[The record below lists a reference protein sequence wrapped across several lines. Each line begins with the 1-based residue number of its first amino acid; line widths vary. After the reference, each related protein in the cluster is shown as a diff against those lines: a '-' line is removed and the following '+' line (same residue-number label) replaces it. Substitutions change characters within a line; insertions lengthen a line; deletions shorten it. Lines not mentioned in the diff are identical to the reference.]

1 MAEPVPLAPANAP
14 AANAAIAVASAV
26 PVATTVANAVASA
39 VPVPLN
45 VSVANAVS
53 VPVPLPLPA
62 APVKKTRVFKVA
74 VGPTE
79 TKEEPKEGVKVKA
92 ARKIKVV
99 SESRPE
105 AIKPEEEIGAFYK
118 KRGKAKTFKDYSYTP
133 EGNLIITDQE
143 PPKTIA
149 LRKFRPLTDEELQKI
164 NEERGQKIIG
174 AEEAFDK
181 ASDLLRKAYGRYKEG
196 GSVADVVRLNK
207 IVKAAEQQ
215 RNKAMYPE
223 RFITI
228 EPNPEVRS
236 IIFEQKY
243 EQRKMGHDVFLLKY
257 MPYSKKDLFGHYVGP
272 EETKMDGGSDNGGS
286 DNEHVITVMSTLI
299 ESPEDKDLG
308 YLHPCYMKDFSYG
321 GVTYAFPLQAFEVTR
336 LKGLKQDSLV
346 EEIMKTRSSRTVKN
360 IAARDSTVAQ
370 NAYELWSAI
379 LKAFYQQHQDLAK
392 KLEETGDNLFRLAE
406 NTSAT
411 SQYLKALF
419 SLRALIRESQP
430 TDIEVPV
437 STGGVITEEQQ
448 KRNKLAAIMRANK
461 N

>member
-1 MAEPVPLAPANAP
+1 LPTTALPATA
-14 AANAAIAVASAV
+14 
-26 PVATTVANAVASA
+26 
-39 VPVPLN
+39 
-45 VSVANAVS
+45 AVS
-53 VPVPLPLPA
+53 VPLPN
-62 APVKKTRVFKVA
+62 APIVKKTRVFKVA

-79 TKEEPKEGVKVKA
+79 SKEEPQQVKVKA

-105 AIKPEEEIGAFYK
+105 TIKPEEEIGAFYK
-118 KRGKAKTFKDYSYTP
+118 KRGKAKTFKHYSYTP

-143 PPKTIA
+143 PPKTIP
-149 LRKFRPLTDEELQKI
+149 LRKFRALTDEELQKI
-164 NEERGQKIIG
+164 NEERGQKIIS
-174 AEEAFDK
+174 AEEALDK
-181 ASDLLRKAYGRYKEG
+181 SSELLRKAYGRYKEG
-196 GSVADVVRLNK
+196 GSAADVVRVNK

-257 MPYSKKDLFGHYVGP
+257 MPYSKKDLFGHYAAP
-272 EETKMDGGSDNGGS
+272 EETKMEGGSD
-286 DNEHVITVMSTLI
+286 DEHVITVMSTLI

-308 YLHPCYMKDFSYG
+308 YLHPCFMKDFTYG
-321 GVTYAFPLQAFEVTR
+321 GITYAFPLQAFEVTR

-346 EEIMKTRSSRTVKN
+346 EEIMKTRSPRTVKN
-360 IAARDSTVAQ
+360 IAARDSTLAQ

-392 KLEETGDNLFRLAE
+392 KLEESGDNLFRLAE
-406 NTSAT
+406 NAPAT

-430 TDIEVPV
+430 TDVEVPV

-448 KRNKLAAIMRANK
+448 KRNKLADIMRANK

>member
-1 MAEPVPLAPANAP
+1 MAEPVPLAPAALPTNAP
-14 AANAAIAVASAV
+14 TVAA
-26 PVATTVANAVASA
+26 PVVANA
-39 VPVPLN
+39 VPLN
-45 VSVANAVS
+45 VSTAVS
-53 VPVPLPLPA
+53 VPLPV

-79 TKEEPKEGVKVKA
+79 SKEETKEEPKLVKVKA
-92 ARKIKVV
+92 ARKMKVV

-164 NEERGQKIIG
+164 NEERGQKIIS

-181 ASDLLRKAYGRYKEG
+181 TSDLLRKAYVRYKEG
-196 GSVADVVRLNK
+196 GSAADVVRINK
-207 IVKAAEQQ
+207 LVKAAEQQ

-272 EETKMDGGSDNGGS
+272 EETKMEGGSD
-286 DNEHVITVMSTLI
+286 DEHVITVMSTLI

-346 EEIMKTRSSRTVKN
+346 EEIMKTRSPRTVKN
-360 IAARDSTVAQ
+360 IAARDSTLAQ

-406 NTSAT
+406 NASAT

-430 TDIEVPV
+430 TDVEVPV
-437 STGGVITEEQQ
+437 ATSSVITEEQQ

>member
-1 MAEPVPLAPANAP
+1 MAEPVPLAPAALPTNAP
-14 AANAAIAVASAV
+14 TVSA
-26 PVATTVANAVASA
+26 PVVANA
-39 VPVPLN
+39 VPLN
-45 VSVANAVS
+45 VSTAVS
-53 VPVPLPLPA
+53 VPLPV

-79 TKEEPKEGVKVKA
+79 SKEETKEEPKEEPKPVKVKA
-92 ARKIKVV
+92 ARKMKVV

-143 PPKTIA
+143 PPKTIP
-149 LRKFRPLTDEELQKI
+149 LRKFRALTDEELQKI
-164 NEERGQKIIG
+164 NEERGQKIIS

-181 ASDLLRKAYGRYKEG
+181 TSDLLRKAYVRYKEG
-196 GSVADVVRLNK
+196 GSAADVVRINK
-207 IVKAAEQQ
+207 LVKAAEQQ

-272 EETKMDGGSDNGGS
+272 EETKMEGGSD
-286 DNEHVITVMSTLI
+286 DEHVITVMSTLI

-346 EEIMKTRSSRTVKN
+346 EEIMKTRSPRTVKN
-360 IAARDSTVAQ
+360 IAARDSTLAQ

-406 NTSAT
+406 NASAT

-430 TDIEVPV
+430 TDVEIPV
-437 STGGVITEEQQ
+437 ATSSVITEEQQ

>member
-1 MAEPVPLAPANAP
+1 MAEPVPLAPAALPTNAP
-14 AANAAIAVASAV
+14 TVAAPV
-26 PVATTVANAVASA
+26 VATA
-39 VPVPLN
+39 VPLN
-45 VSVANAVS
+45 VSTAVS
-53 VPVPLPLPA
+53 VPLPVT
-62 APVKKTRVFKVA
+62 PVKKTRVFKVA

-79 TKEEPKEGVKVKA
+79 SKEETKEEPKEEPKPVKVKA
-92 ARKIKVV
+92 ARKMKVV

-164 NEERGQKIIG
+164 NEERGQKIIS

-181 ASDLLRKAYGRYKEG
+181 TSDLLRKAYVRYKEG
-196 GSVADVVRLNK
+196 GSAADVVRINK
-207 IVKAAEQQ
+207 LVKAAEQQ

-272 EETKMDGGSDNGGS
+272 EETKMEGGSD
-286 DNEHVITVMSTLI
+286 DEHVITVMSTLI

-346 EEIMKTRSSRTVKN
+346 EEIMKTRSPRTVKN
-360 IAARDSTVAQ
+360 IAARDSTLAQ

-406 NTSAT
+406 NASAT

-430 TDIEVPV
+430 TDVEVPV
-437 STGGVITEEQQ
+437 ATSSVITEEQQ

>member
-1 MAEPVPLAPANAP
+1 MAEPVPLAPAALPTNAP
-14 AANAAIAVASAV
+14 TVSA
-26 PVATTVANAVASA
+26 PVVANA
-39 VPVPLN
+39 VPLN
-45 VSVANAVS
+45 VSTAVS
-53 VPVPLPLPA
+53 VPLPV

-74 VGPTE
+74 VGQTESKEE
-79 TKEEPKEGVKVKA
+79 TKEEPKEEPKPVKVKA
-92 ARKIKVV
+92 ARKMKVV

-143 PPKTIA
+143 PPKTIP
-149 LRKFRPLTDEELQKI
+149 LRKFRALTDEELQKI
-164 NEERGQKIIG
+164 NEERGQKIIS

-181 ASDLLRKAYGRYKEG
+181 TSDLLRKAYVRYKEG
-196 GSVADVVRLNK
+196 GSAADVVRINK
-207 IVKAAEQQ
+207 LVKAAEQQ

-272 EETKMDGGSDNGGS
+272 EETKMEGGSD
-286 DNEHVITVMSTLI
+286 DEHVITVMSTLI

-346 EEIMKTRSSRTVKN
+346 EEIMKTRSPRTVKN
-360 IAARDSTVAQ
+360 IAARDSTLAQ

-406 NTSAT
+406 NASAT

-430 TDIEVPV
+430 TDVEIPV
-437 STGGVITEEQQ
+437 ATSSVITEEQQ

>member
-1 MAEPVPLAPANAP
+1 MAEPVPLAPANAIAAP
-14 AANAAIAVASAV
+14 AANAAIATTVAV
-26 PVATTVANAVASA
+26 PVATTVATTVATA
-39 VPVPLN
+39 APVPLN
-45 VSVANAVS
+45 VSVANAPAVS
-53 VPVPLPLPA
+53 LPLPA

-92 ARKIKVV
+92 ARKMKVV

-105 AIKPEEEIGAFYK
+105 VIKPEEEIGAFYK

-174 AEEAFDK
+174 AEQAFDK

-196 GSVADVVRLNK
+196 GSAADVVRLNK

-272 EETKMDGGSDNGGS
+272 EETKMDGGSD
-286 DNEHVITVMSTLI
+286 DEHVITVMSTLI

-308 YLHPCYMKDFSYG
+308 YLHPCYMKDFTYG
-321 GVTYAFPLQAFEVTR
+321 GITYAFPLQAFEVTR

-346 EEIMKTRSSRTVKN
+346 EEIMKTRSPRTVKN
-360 IAARDSTVAQ
+360 IAARDSTLAQ

-406 NTSAT
+406 NAPAT

-430 TDIEVPV
+430 TDVEVPV
-437 STGGVITEEQQ
+437 STGTVITEEQQ
-448 KRNKLAAIMRANK
+448 KRNKLAAIIRANK

>member
-1 MAEPVPLAPANAP
+1 MAEPVPLAPAALPTNAP
-14 AANAAIAVASAV
+14 TVAA
-26 PVATTVANAVASA
+26 PVVANA
-39 VPVPLN
+39 VPLN
-45 VSVANAVS
+45 VSTAVS
-53 VPVPLPLPA
+53 VPLPVA
-62 APVKKTRVFKVA
+62 AVKKTRVFKVA

-79 TKEEPKEGVKVKA
+79 SKEETKEEPKPVKVKA
-92 ARKIKVV
+92 ARKMKVV

-164 NEERGQKIIG
+164 NEERGQKIIS

-181 ASDLLRKAYGRYKEG
+181 TSDLLRKAYVRYKEG
-196 GSVADVVRLNK
+196 GSAADVVRINK
-207 IVKAAEQQ
+207 LVKAAEQQ

-272 EETKMDGGSDNGGS
+272 EETKMEGGSD
-286 DNEHVITVMSTLI
+286 DEHVITVMSTLI

-346 EEIMKTRSSRTVKN
+346 EEIMKTRSPRTVKN
-360 IAARDSTVAQ
+360 IAARDSTLAQ

-406 NTSAT
+406 NASAT

-430 TDIEVPV
+430 TDVEVPV
-437 STGGVITEEQQ
+437 ATSSVITEEQQ

>member
-1 MAEPVPLAPANAP
+1 MAEPVPLAPAALPTNAP
-14 AANAAIAVASAV
+14 AVSAPV
-26 PVATTVANAVASA
+26 VATA
-39 VPVPLN
+39 VPLN
-45 VSVANAVS
+45 VSTAVS
-53 VPVPLPLPA
+53 VPLPV

-79 TKEEPKEGVKVKA
+79 LKEEPKEEPKPVKVKA
-92 ARKIKVV
+92 ARKMKVV

-143 PPKTIA
+143 PPKTIP

-164 NEERGQKIIG
+164 NEERGQKIIS

-181 ASDLLRKAYGRYKEG
+181 TSDLLRKAYVRYKEG
-196 GSVADVVRLNK
+196 GSAADVVRINK
-207 IVKAAEQQ
+207 LVKAAEQQ

-272 EETKMDGGSDNGGS
+272 EETKMEGGSD
-286 DNEHVITVMSTLI
+286 DEHVITVMSTLI

-346 EEIMKTRSSRTVKN
+346 EEIMKTRSPRTVKN
-360 IAARDSTVAQ
+360 IAARDSTLAQ

-406 NTSAT
+406 NASAT

-419 SLRALIRESQP
+419 SLRASLRESQP
-430 TDIEVPV
+430 TDVEVPV
-437 STGGVITEEQQ
+437 ATSSVITEEQQ

>member
-1 MAEPVPLAPANAP
+1 MAEPVPLAPAALPTNAP
-14 AANAAIAVASAV
+14 AVAA
-26 PVATTVANAVASA
+26 PVVANA
-39 VPVPLN
+39 VPLN
-45 VSVANAVS
+45 VSTAVS
-53 VPVPLPLPA
+53 VPLPV

-79 TKEEPKEGVKVKA
+79 SKEETKEEPKEEPKPVKVKA
-92 ARKIKVV
+92 ARKMKVV

-143 PPKTIA
+143 PPKTIP

-164 NEERGQKIIG
+164 NEERGQKIIS

-181 ASDLLRKAYGRYKEG
+181 TSDLLRKAYVRYKEG
-196 GSVADVVRLNK
+196 GSAADVVRINK
-207 IVKAAEQQ
+207 LVKAAEQQ

-272 EETKMDGGSDNGGS
+272 EETKMEGGSD
-286 DNEHVITVMSTLI
+286 DEHVITVMSTLI

-346 EEIMKTRSSRTVKN
+346 EEIMKTRSPRTVKN
-360 IAARDSTVAQ
+360 IAARDSTLAQ

-406 NTSAT
+406 NASAT

-430 TDIEVPV
+430 TDVEVPV
-437 STGGVITEEQQ
+437 ATSSVITEEQQ

>member
-1 MAEPVPLAPANAP
+1 MAEPVPLAPANAI
-14 AANAAIAVASAV
+14 AANAANAAASAAIAAIAA
-26 PVATTVANAVASA
+26 PVATTVATAA
-39 VPVPLN
+39 PVPLN
-45 VSVANAVS
+45 VSVANAPAVS
-53 VPVPLPLPA
+53 VPLPA

-92 ARKIKVV
+92 ARKMKVV

-105 AIKPEEEIGAFYK
+105 VIKPEEEIGAFYK

-174 AEEAFDK
+174 AEQAFDK

-196 GSVADVVRLNK
+196 GSAADVVRVNK

-272 EETKMDGGSDNGGS
+272 EETKMDGGSD
-286 DNEHVITVMSTLI
+286 DEHVITVMSTLI

-308 YLHPCYMKDFSYG
+308 YLHPCYMKDFTYG
-321 GVTYAFPLQAFEVTR
+321 GITYVFPLQAFEVTR

-346 EEIMKTRSSRTVKN
+346 EEIMKTRSPRTVKN
-360 IAARDSTVAQ
+360 IAARDSTLAQ

-406 NTSAT
+406 NAPAT

-419 SLRALIRESQP
+419 SVRALIRESQP
-430 TDIEVPV
+430 TDVEVPV
-437 STGGVITEEQQ
+437 STGTVITEEQQ

>member
-1 MAEPVPLAPANAP
+1 MAEPVPLAPAALPTNAP
-14 AANAAIAVASAV
+14 TVSA
-26 PVATTVANAVASA
+26 PVVANA
-39 VPVPLN
+39 VPLN
-45 VSVANAVS
+45 VSTAVS
-53 VPVPLPLPA
+53 VPLPV
-62 APVKKTRVFKVA
+62 APIVKKTRVFKVA

-79 TKEEPKEGVKVKA
+79 SKEETKEEPKEEPKPVKVKA
-92 ARKIKVV
+92 ARKMKVV

-143 PPKTIA
+143 PPKTIP
-149 LRKFRPLTDEELQKI
+149 LRKFRPLTGEELQKI
-164 NEERGQKIIG
+164 NEERGQKIIS

-181 ASDLLRKAYGRYKEG
+181 TSDLLRKAYVRYKEG
-196 GSVADVVRLNK
+196 GSAADVVRINK
-207 IVKAAEQQ
+207 LVKAAEQQ

-272 EETKMDGGSDNGGS
+272 EETKMDGGSD
-286 DNEHVITVMSTLI
+286 DEHVITVMSTLI

-346 EEIMKTRSSRTVKN
+346 EEIMKTRSPRTVKN
-360 IAARDSTVAQ
+360 IAARDSTLAQ

-406 NTSAT
+406 NASAT

-430 TDIEVPV
+430 TDVEIPV
-437 STGGVITEEQQ
+437 ATSSVITEEQQ

>member
-1 MAEPVPLAPANAP
+1 MAEPVPLAPANAIAAP
-14 AANAAIAVASAV
+14 AANAAIATTVAV
-26 PVATTVANAVASA
+26 PVATTVATTVATA
-39 VPVPLN
+39 APVPLN
-45 VSVANAVS
+45 VSVANAPAVS
-53 VPVPLPLPA
+53 VPLPA

-92 ARKIKVV
+92 ARKMKVV

-105 AIKPEEEIGAFYK
+105 VIKPEEEIGAFYK

-174 AEEAFDK
+174 AEQAFDK

-196 GSVADVVRLNK
+196 GSAADVVRLNK

-272 EETKMDGGSDNGGS
+272 EETKMDGGSD
-286 DNEHVITVMSTLI
+286 DEHVITVMSTLI

-308 YLHPCYMKDFSYG
+308 YLHPCYMKDFTYG
-321 GVTYAFPLQAFEVTR
+321 GITYAFPLQAFEVTR

-346 EEIMKTRSSRTVKN
+346 EEIMKTRSPRTVKN
-360 IAARDSTVAQ
+360 IAARDSTLAQ

-406 NTSAT
+406 NAPAT

-430 TDIEVPV
+430 TDVEVPV
-437 STGGVITEEQQ
+437 STGTVITEEQQ

>member
-1 MAEPVPLAPANAP
+1 MAEPVPLAPAALPTNAP
-14 AANAAIAVASAV
+14 AVAAPA
-26 PVATTVANAVASA
+26 VANA
-39 VPVPLN
+39 VPLN
-45 VSVANAVS
+45 VSTAVS
-53 VPVPLPLPA
+53 VPLPV

-79 TKEEPKEGVKVKA
+79 SKEETKEEPKPVKVKA
-92 ARKIKVV
+92 ARKMKVV

-164 NEERGQKIIG
+164 NEERGQKIIS

-181 ASDLLRKAYGRYKEG
+181 TSDLLRKAYVRYKEG
-196 GSVADVVRLNK
+196 GSAADVVRINK
-207 IVKAAEQQ
+207 LVKAAEQQ

-272 EETKMDGGSDNGGS
+272 EETKMEGGSD
-286 DNEHVITVMSTLI
+286 DEHVITVMSTLI

-346 EEIMKTRSSRTVKN
+346 EEIMKTRSPRTVKN
-360 IAARDSTVAQ
+360 IAARDSTLAQ

-406 NTSAT
+406 NASAT

-430 TDIEVPV
+430 TDVEVPV
-437 STGGVITEEQQ
+437 ATSSVITEEQQ

>member
-1 MAEPVPLAPANAP
+1 MAEPVPLAPAALPTNAP
-14 AANAAIAVASAV
+14 TVAAPVVAA
-26 PVATTVANAVASA
+26 PVVANA
-39 VPVPLN
+39 VPLN
-45 VSVANAVS
+45 VSTAVS
-53 VPVPLPLPA
+53 VPLPV
-62 APVKKTRVFKVA
+62 APIVKKTRVFKVA

-79 TKEEPKEGVKVKA
+79 SKEEPKEEPKPVKVKA
-92 ARKIKVV
+92 ARKMKVV

-143 PPKTIA
+143 PPKTIP

-164 NEERGQKIIG
+164 NEERGQKIIS

-181 ASDLLRKAYGRYKEG
+181 TSDLLRKAYVRYKEG
-196 GSVADVVRLNK
+196 GSAADVVRINK
-207 IVKAAEQQ
+207 LVKAAEQQ

-272 EETKMDGGSDNGGS
+272 EETKMEGGSD
-286 DNEHVITVMSTLI
+286 DEHVITVMSTLI

-346 EEIMKTRSSRTVKN
+346 EEIMKTRSPRTVKN
-360 IAARDSTVAQ
+360 IAARDSTLAQ

-406 NTSAT
+406 NASAT

-419 SLRALIRESQP
+419 SLRASLRESQP
-430 TDIEVPV
+430 TDVEVPV
-437 STGGVITEEQQ
+437 ATSSVITEEQQ

>member
-1 MAEPVPLAPANAP
+1 MAEPVPLAPAALPTNAP
-14 AANAAIAVASAV
+14 TVAA
-26 PVATTVANAVASA
+26 PVVANA
-39 VPVPLN
+39 VPLN
-45 VSVANAVS
+45 VSTAVS
-53 VPVPLPLPA
+53 VPLPV

-74 VGPTE
+74 VGQTESKEE
-79 TKEEPKEGVKVKA
+79 TKEEPKPVKVKA
-92 ARKIKVV
+92 ARKMKVV

-143 PPKTIA
+143 PPKTIP
-149 LRKFRPLTDEELQKI
+149 LRKFRALTDEELQKI
-164 NEERGQKIIG
+164 NEERGQKIIS

-181 ASDLLRKAYGRYKEG
+181 TSDLLRKAYVRYKEG
-196 GSVADVVRLNK
+196 GSAADVVRINK
-207 IVKAAEQQ
+207 LVKAAEQQ

-272 EETKMDGGSDNGGS
+272 EETKMEGGSD
-286 DNEHVITVMSTLI
+286 DEHVITVMSTLI

-346 EEIMKTRSSRTVKN
+346 EEIMKTRSPRTVKN
-360 IAARDSTVAQ
+360 IAARDSTLAQ

-406 NTSAT
+406 NASAT

-430 TDIEVPV
+430 TDVEVPV
-437 STGGVITEEQQ
+437 ATSSVITEEQQ

>member
-1 MAEPVPLAPANAP
+1 MAEPVPLAPAALPTNAP
-14 AANAAIAVASAV
+14 TVAA
-26 PVATTVANAVASA
+26 PVVANA
-39 VPVPLN
+39 VPLN
-45 VSVANAVS
+45 VSTAVS
-53 VPVPLPLPA
+53 VPLPVA
-62 APVKKTRVFKVA
+62 AVKKTRVFKVA

-79 TKEEPKEGVKVKA
+79 SKEETKEEPKPVKVKA
-92 ARKIKVV
+92 ARKMKVV

-143 PPKTIA
+143 PPKTIP
-149 LRKFRPLTDEELQKI
+149 LRKFRPLTGEELQKI
-164 NEERGQKIIG
+164 NEERGQKIIS

-181 ASDLLRKAYGRYKEG
+181 TSDLLRKAYVRYKEG
-196 GSVADVVRLNK
+196 GSAADVVRINK
-207 IVKAAEQQ
+207 LVKAAEQQ

-272 EETKMDGGSDNGGS
+272 EETKMEGGSD
-286 DNEHVITVMSTLI
+286 DEHVITVMSTLI

-346 EEIMKTRSSRTVKN
+346 EEIMKTRSPRTVKN
-360 IAARDSTVAQ
+360 IAARDSTLAQ

-406 NTSAT
+406 NASAT

-430 TDIEVPV
+430 TDVEVPV
-437 STGGVITEEQQ
+437 ATSSVITEEQQ

>member
-1 MAEPVPLAPANAP
+1 MAEPVPLAPAALPTNAP
-14 AANAAIAVASAV
+14 TVAA
-26 PVATTVANAVASA
+26 PVVANA
-39 VPVPLN
+39 VPLN
-45 VSVANAVS
+45 VSTAVS
-53 VPVPLPLPA
+53 VPLPV

-74 VGPTE
+74 VGQTESKEE
-79 TKEEPKEGVKVKA
+79 TKEEPKPVKVKA
-92 ARKIKVV
+92 ARKMKVV

-143 PPKTIA
+143 PPKTIP
-149 LRKFRPLTDEELQKI
+149 LRKFRPLTGEELQKI
-164 NEERGQKIIG
+164 NEERGQKIIS

-181 ASDLLRKAYGRYKEG
+181 TSDLLRKAYVRYKEG
-196 GSVADVVRLNK
+196 GSAADVVRINK
-207 IVKAAEQQ
+207 LVKAAEQQ

-272 EETKMDGGSDNGGS
+272 EETKMEGGSD
-286 DNEHVITVMSTLI
+286 DEHVITVMSTLI

-346 EEIMKTRSSRTVKN
+346 EEIMKTRSPRTVKN
-360 IAARDSTVAQ
+360 IAARDSTLAQ

-406 NTSAT
+406 NASAT

-430 TDIEVPV
+430 TDVEVPV
-437 STGGVITEEQQ
+437 ATSSVITEEQQ

>member
-1 MAEPVPLAPANAP
+1 MAEPVPLAPAALPTNAP
-14 AANAAIAVASAV
+14 TVSAPV
-26 PVATTVANAVASA
+26 VATA
-39 VPVPLN
+39 VPLN
-45 VSVANAVS
+45 VSTAVS
-53 VPVPLPLPA
+53 VPLPV

-79 TKEEPKEGVKVKA
+79 SKEETKEEPKEEPKPVKVKA
-92 ARKIKVV
+92 ARKMKVV

-118 KRGKAKTFKDYSYTP
+118 KRGKAKTFKQYSYTP

-164 NEERGQKIIG
+164 NEERGQKIIS

-181 ASDLLRKAYGRYKEG
+181 TSDLLRKAYVRYKEG
-196 GSVADVVRLNK
+196 GSAADVVRINK
-207 IVKAAEQQ
+207 LVKAAEQQ

-272 EETKMDGGSDNGGS
+272 EETKMEGGSD
-286 DNEHVITVMSTLI
+286 DEHVITVMSTLI

-346 EEIMKTRSSRTVKN
+346 EEIMKTRSPRTVKN
-360 IAARDSTVAQ
+360 IAARDSTLAQ

-406 NTSAT
+406 NASAT

-430 TDIEVPV
+430 TDVEVPV
-437 STGGVITEEQQ
+437 ATSSVITEEQQ

>member
-1 MAEPVPLAPANAP
+1 MAEPVPLAPAALPTNAP
-14 AANAAIAVASAV
+14 VVAA
-26 PVATTVANAVASA
+26 PVVANA
-39 VPVPLN
+39 VPLN
-45 VSVANAVS
+45 VSTAVS
-53 VPVPLPLPA
+53 VPLPV

-79 TKEEPKEGVKVKA
+79 SKEETKEEPKEEPKPVKVKA
-92 ARKIKVV
+92 ARKMKVV

-133 EGNLIITDQE
+133 EGNLFITDQE
-143 PPKTIA
+143 PPKTIP

-164 NEERGQKIIG
+164 NEERGQKIIS

-181 ASDLLRKAYGRYKEG
+181 TSDLLRKAYVRYKEG
-196 GSVADVVRLNK
+196 GSAADVVRINK
-207 IVKAAEQQ
+207 LVKAAEQQ

-272 EETKMDGGSDNGGS
+272 EETKMDGGSD
-286 DNEHVITVMSTLI
+286 DEHVITVMSTLI

-346 EEIMKTRSSRTVKN
+346 EEIMKTRSPRTVKN
-360 IAARDSTVAQ
+360 IAARDSTLAQ

-406 NTSAT
+406 NASAT

-430 TDIEVPV
+430 TDVEVPV
-437 STGGVITEEQQ
+437 ATSSVITEEQQ

>member
-1 MAEPVPLAPANAP
+1 MAEPVPLAPAALPTNAP
-14 AANAAIAVASAV
+14 TVAA
-26 PVATTVANAVASA
+26 PVVANA
-39 VPVPLN
+39 VPLN
-45 VSVANAVS
+45 VSTAVS
-53 VPVPLPLPA
+53 VPLPV

-79 TKEEPKEGVKVKA
+79 SKEETKEEPKPVKVKA
-92 ARKIKVV
+92 ARKMKVV

-164 NEERGQKIIG
+164 NEERGQKIIS

-181 ASDLLRKAYGRYKEG
+181 TSDLLRKAYVRYKEG
-196 GSVADVVRLNK
+196 GSAADVVRINK
-207 IVKAAEQQ
+207 LVKAAEQQ

-272 EETKMDGGSDNGGS
+272 EETKMEGGSD
-286 DNEHVITVMSTLI
+286 DEHVITVMSTLI

-346 EEIMKTRSSRTVKN
+346 EEIMKTRSPRTVKN
-360 IAARDSTVAQ
+360 IAARDSTLAQ

-406 NTSAT
+406 NASAT

-430 TDIEVPV
+430 TDVEVPV
-437 STGGVITEEQQ
+437 ATSSVITEEQQ

>member
-1 MAEPVPLAPANAP
+1 MAEPVPLAPAALPTNAP
-14 AANAAIAVASAV
+14 VVAA
-26 PVATTVANAVASA
+26 PVVANA
-39 VPVPLN
+39 VPLN
-45 VSVANAVS
+45 VSTAVS
-53 VPVPLPLPA
+53 VPLPV

-74 VGPTE
+74 VGQTESKEE
-79 TKEEPKEGVKVKA
+79 TKEEPKPVKVKA
-92 ARKIKVV
+92 ARKMKVV

-143 PPKTIA
+143 PPKTIP

-164 NEERGQKIIG
+164 NEERGQKIIS

-181 ASDLLRKAYGRYKEG
+181 TSDLLRKAYVRYKEG
-196 GSVADVVRLNK
+196 GSAADVVRINK
-207 IVKAAEQQ
+207 LVKAAEQQ

-272 EETKMDGGSDNGGS
+272 EETKMEGGSD
-286 DNEHVITVMSTLI
+286 DEHVITVMSTLI

-321 GVTYAFPLQAFEVTR
+321 GVIYAFPLQAFEVTR

-346 EEIMKTRSSRTVKN
+346 EEIMKTRSPRTVKN
-360 IAARDSTVAQ
+360 IAARDSTLAQ

-406 NTSAT
+406 NASAT

-430 TDIEVPV
+430 TDVEVPV
-437 STGGVITEEQQ
+437 ATSSVITEEQQ

>member
-1 MAEPVPLAPANAP
+1 MAEPVPLAPAALPTNAP
-14 AANAAIAVASAV
+14 AVAA
-26 PVATTVANAVASA
+26 PVVANA
-39 VPVPLN
+39 VPLN
-45 VSVANAVS
+45 VSTAVS
-53 VPVPLPLPA
+53 VPLPV

-79 TKEEPKEGVKVKA
+79 SKEETKEETKPVKVKA
-92 ARKIKVV
+92 ARKMKVV

-149 LRKFRPLTDEELQKI
+149 LRKFRPLTGEELQKI
-164 NEERGQKIIG
+164 NEERGQKIIS

-181 ASDLLRKAYGRYKEG
+181 TSDLLRKAYVRYKEG
-196 GSVADVVRLNK
+196 GSAADVVRINK
-207 IVKAAEQQ
+207 LVKAAEQQ

-272 EETKMDGGSDNGGS
+272 EETKMEGGSD
-286 DNEHVITVMSTLI
+286 DEHVITVMSTLI

-346 EEIMKTRSSRTVKN
+346 EEIMKTRSPRTVKN
-360 IAARDSTVAQ
+360 IAARDSTLAQ

-406 NTSAT
+406 NASAT

-430 TDIEVPV
+430 TDVEVPV
-437 STGGVITEEQQ
+437 ATSSVITEEQQ

>member
-1 MAEPVPLAPANAP
+1 MAEPVPLAPANAIAATAVP
-14 AANAAIAVASAV
+14 AAATTAATTVAV
-26 PVATTVANAVASA
+26 PVATT

-45 VSVANAVS
+45 VSVAPAVS
-53 VPVPLPLPA
+53 VPLPLPLPSEA
-62 APVKKTRVFKVA
+62 APVVKKTRVFKVA

-105 AIKPEEEIGAFYK
+105 VIKPEEEIGAFYK

-174 AEEAFDK
+174 AEQAFDK

-196 GSVADVVRLNK
+196 GSAADVVRLNK

-257 MPYSKKDLFGHYVGP
+257 MPYSKKDLFGHYAGP
-272 EETKMDGGSDNGGS
+272 EETKMDGGSD
-286 DNEHVITVMSTLI
+286 DEHVITVMSTLI

-321 GVTYAFPLQAFEVTR
+321 GITYAFPLQAFEVTR

-346 EEIMKTRSSRTVKN
+346 EEIMKTRSPRTVKN
-360 IAARDSTVAQ
+360 IAARDSTLAQ

-392 KLEETGDNLFRLAE
+392 KLEETGDNLFRLSE
-406 NTSAT
+406 NAPAT

-419 SLRALIRESQP
+419 SVRALIRESQP
-430 TDIEVPV
+430 TDVEVPV
-437 STGGVITEEQQ
+437 STGTVITEEQQ

>member
-1 MAEPVPLAPANAP
+1 MAEPVPLAPAALPTNAP
-14 AANAAIAVASAV
+14 AVSAPV
-26 PVATTVANAVASA
+26 VATA
-39 VPVPLN
+39 VPLN
-45 VSVANAVS
+45 VSTAVS
-53 VPVPLPLPA
+53 VPLPV

-79 TKEEPKEGVKVKA
+79 SKEETKEEPKEEPKPVKVKA
-92 ARKIKVV
+92 ARKMKVV

-143 PPKTIA
+143 PPKTIP

-164 NEERGQKIIG
+164 NEERGQKIIS

-181 ASDLLRKAYGRYKEG
+181 TSDLLRKAYVRYKEG
-196 GSVADVVRLNK
+196 GSAADVVRINK
-207 IVKAAEQQ
+207 LVKAAEQQ

-272 EETKMDGGSDNGGS
+272 EETKMEGGSD
-286 DNEHVITVMSTLI
+286 DEHVITVMSTLI

-346 EEIMKTRSSRTVKN
+346 EEIMKTRSPRTVKN
-360 IAARDSTVAQ
+360 IAARDSTLAQ

-406 NTSAT
+406 NASAT

-419 SLRALIRESQP
+419 SLRASLRESQP
-430 TDIEVPV
+430 TDVEVPV
-437 STGGVITEEQQ
+437 ATSSVITEEQQ

>member
-1 MAEPVPLAPANAP
+1 MAEPVPLAPAALPTNAP
-14 AANAAIAVASAV
+14 AVAAPA
-26 PVATTVANAVASA
+26 VANA
-39 VPVPLN
+39 VPLN
-45 VSVANAVS
+45 VSTAVS
-53 VPVPLPLPA
+53 VPLPV

-79 TKEEPKEGVKVKA
+79 SKEETKEEPKPVKVKA
-92 ARKIKVV
+92 ARKMKVV

-143 PPKTIA
+143 PPKTIP

-164 NEERGQKIIG
+164 NEERGQKIIS

-181 ASDLLRKAYGRYKEG
+181 TSDLLRKAYVRYKEG
-196 GSVADVVRLNK
+196 GSAADVVRINK
-207 IVKAAEQQ
+207 LVKAAEQQ

-272 EETKMDGGSDNGGS
+272 EETKMEGGSD
-286 DNEHVITVMSTLI
+286 DEHVITVMSTLI
-299 ESPEDKDLG
+299 ESPEDNDLG

-346 EEIMKTRSSRTVKN
+346 EEIMKTRSPRTVKN
-360 IAARDSTVAQ
+360 IAARDSTLAQ

-406 NTSAT
+406 NASAT

-430 TDIEVPV
+430 TDVEVPV
-437 STGGVITEEQQ
+437 ATSSVITEEQQ

>member
-1 MAEPVPLAPANAP
+1 MAEPVPLAPAALPTNAP
-14 AANAAIAVASAV
+14 AVAA
-26 PVATTVANAVASA
+26 PVVANA
-39 VPVPLN
+39 VPLN
-45 VSVANAVS
+45 VSTAVS
-53 VPVPLPLPA
+53 VPLPV

-79 TKEEPKEGVKVKA
+79 SKEETKEEPKPVKVKA
-92 ARKIKVV
+92 ARKMKVV

-143 PPKTIA
+143 PPKTIP

-164 NEERGQKIIG
+164 NEERGQKIIS

-181 ASDLLRKAYGRYKEG
+181 TSDLLRKAYVRYKEG
-196 GSVADVVRLNK
+196 GSAADVVRINK
-207 IVKAAEQQ
+207 LVKAAEQQ

-272 EETKMDGGSDNGGS
+272 EETKMEGGSD
-286 DNEHVITVMSTLI
+286 DEHVITVMSTLI

-346 EEIMKTRSSRTVKN
+346 EEIMKTRSPRTVKN
-360 IAARDSTVAQ
+360 IAARDSTLAQ

-406 NTSAT
+406 NASAT

-430 TDIEVPV
+430 TDVEVPV
-437 STGGVITEEQQ
+437 ATSSVITEEQQ

>member
-1 MAEPVPLAPANAP
+1 MAESVPLAPANAP
-14 AANAAIAVASAV
+14 AANATAAA
-26 PVATTVANAVASA
+26 
-39 VPVPLN
+39 VPLN
-45 VSVANAVS
+45 VTAVS
-53 VPVPLPLPA
+53 VPLPSEA
-62 APVKKTRVFKVA
+62 APVVKKTRVFKVA
-74 VGPTE
+74 IGPTE
-79 TKEEPKEGVKVKA
+79 SKEESKEEPQPVKVKA

-149 LRKFRPLTDEELQKI
+149 LRKFRALTDEELQKI
-164 NEERGQKIIG
+164 NEERGQKIIS

-181 ASDLLRKAYGRYKEG
+181 TSDLLRKAYVRYKEG
-196 GSVADVVRLNK
+196 GSAADVVRINK
-207 IVKAAEQQ
+207 LVKAAEQQ

-272 EETKMDGGSDNGGS
+272 EETKMDGGSD
-286 DNEHVITVMSTLI
+286 DEHVITVMSTLI

-346 EEIMKTRSSRTVKN
+346 EEIMKTRSPRTVKN
-360 IAARDSTVAQ
+360 IAARDSTQTQ

-406 NTSAT
+406 NAAAT

-419 SLRALIRESQP
+419 SLRASLRESQP
-430 TDIEVPV
+430 TDVEVPV
-437 STGGVITEEQQ
+437 ATSSVITEEQQ

>member
-1 MAEPVPLAPANAP
+1 MAEPVPLAPANTPAP
-14 AANAAIAVASAV
+14 AVA
-26 PVATTVANAVASA
+26 
-39 VPVPLN
+39 VPLN
-45 VSVANAVS
+45 VNAVS
-53 VPVPLPLPA
+53 VPLPIEA
-62 APVKKTRVFKVA
+62 APVVKKTRVFKVA
-74 VGPTE
+74 MAPTE
-79 TKEEPKEGVKVKA
+79 TKEEPKEEPKEGVKVKV
-92 ARKIKVV
+92 ARKMKVV

-118 KRGKAKTFKDYSYTP
+118 KRGKAKTFKHYSYTP

-149 LRKFRPLTDEELQKI
+149 LRKFRALTDEELQKI
-164 NEERGQKIIG
+164 NEERGQKIID
-174 AEEAFDK
+174 AEQAFDK

-196 GSVADVVRLNK
+196 GSAADVVRVNK

-257 MPYSKKDLFGHYVGP
+257 MPYSKKDLFGHY
-272 EETKMDGGSDNGGS
+272 EETKMEGGSDDGGSD
-286 DNEHVITVMSTLI
+286 DEHVITVMSTLI

-308 YLHPCYMKDFSYG
+308 YLHPCYMKDFTYG
-321 GVTYAFPLQAFEVTR
+321 GITYAFPLQAFEVTR

-346 EEIMKTRSSRTVKN
+346 EEIMKTRSPRTVKN
-360 IAARDSTVAQ
+360 IAARDSTLAQ

-392 KLEETGDNLFRLAE
+392 KLEESGDNLFRLAE
-406 NTSAT
+406 NAPAT

-419 SLRALIRESQP
+419 SLRASLRESQP
-430 TDIEVPV
+430 TDVEVPV

-461 N
+461 HY

>member
-1 MAEPVPLAPANAP
+1 MAEPVPLAPAALPTNAP
-14 AANAAIAVASAV
+14 TVAA
-26 PVATTVANAVASA
+26 PVVANA
-39 VPVPLN
+39 VPLN
-45 VSVANAVS
+45 VSTAVS
-53 VPVPLPLPA
+53 VPLPV

-79 TKEEPKEGVKVKA
+79 SKEETKEEPKPVKVKA
-92 ARKIKVV
+92 ARKMKVV

-149 LRKFRPLTDEELQKI
+149 LRKFRALTDEELQKI
-164 NEERGQKIIG
+164 NEERVQKIIG

-181 ASDLLRKAYGRYKEG
+181 AADLLRKAYVRYKEG
-196 GSVADVVRLNK
+196 GSAADVVRINK
-207 IVKAAEQQ
+207 LVKAAEQQ

-272 EETKMDGGSDNGGS
+272 EETKMEGGSD
-286 DNEHVITVMSTLI
+286 DEHVITVMSTLI

-346 EEIMKTRSSRTVKN
+346 EEIMKTRSPRTVKN
-360 IAARDSTVAQ
+360 IAARDSTLAQ

-406 NTSAT
+406 NASAT

-430 TDIEVPV
+430 TDVEVPV
-437 STGGVITEEQQ
+437 ATSSVITEEQQ

>member
-1 MAEPVPLAPANAP
+1 MAEPVPLAPAALPTNAP
-14 AANAAIAVASAV
+14 AVAA
-26 PVATTVANAVASA
+26 PVVANA
-39 VPVPLN
+39 VPLN
-45 VSVANAVS
+45 VSTAVS
-53 VPVPLPLPA
+53 VPLPV

-79 TKEEPKEGVKVKA
+79 SKEETKEEPKEEPKPVKVKA
-92 ARKIKVV
+92 ARKMKVV

-143 PPKTIA
+143 PPKTIP

-164 NEERGQKIIG
+164 NEERGQKIIS

-181 ASDLLRKAYGRYKEG
+181 TSDLLRKAYVRYKEG
-196 GSVADVVRLNK
+196 GSAADVVRINK
-207 IVKAAEQQ
+207 LVKAAEQQ

-228 EPNPEVRS
+228 EPNPEIRS

-272 EETKMDGGSDNGGS
+272 EETKMDGGSD
-286 DNEHVITVMSTLI
+286 DEHVITVMSTLI

-346 EEIMKTRSSRTVKN
+346 EEIMKTRSPRTVKN
-360 IAARDSTVAQ
+360 IAARDSTLAQ

-406 NTSAT
+406 NASAT

-430 TDIEVPV
+430 TDVEVPV
-437 STGGVITEEQQ
+437 ATSSVITEEQQ

>member
-1 MAEPVPLAPANAP
+1 MAEPVPLAPAALPTNAP
-14 AANAAIAVASAV
+14 VVAA
-26 PVATTVANAVASA
+26 PVVANA
-39 VPVPLN
+39 VPLN
-45 VSVANAVS
+45 VSTAVS
-53 VPVPLPLPA
+53 VPLPV

-74 VGPTE
+74 VGQTESKEE
-79 TKEEPKEGVKVKA
+79 TKEEPKPVKVKA
-92 ARKIKVV
+92 ARKMKVV

-118 KRGKAKTFKDYSYTP
+118 KRGKAKTFKQYSYTP

-164 NEERGQKIIG
+164 NEERVQKIIS

-181 ASDLLRKAYGRYKEG
+181 AADLLRKAYVRYKEG
-196 GSVADVVRLNK
+196 GSAADVVRINK
-207 IVKAAEQQ
+207 LVKAAEQQ

-272 EETKMDGGSDNGGS
+272 EETKMEGGSD
-286 DNEHVITVMSTLI
+286 DEHVITVMSTLI

-346 EEIMKTRSSRTVKN
+346 EEIMKTRSPRTVKN
-360 IAARDSTVAQ
+360 IAARDSTLAQ

-406 NTSAT
+406 NASAT

-430 TDIEVPV
+430 TDVEVPV
-437 STGGVITEEQQ
+437 ATSSVITEEQQ

>member
-1 MAEPVPLAPANAP
+1 M
-14 AANAAIAVASAV
+14 
-26 PVATTVANAVASA
+26 
-39 VPVPLN
+39 
-45 VSVANAVS
+45 
-53 VPVPLPLPA
+53 
-62 APVKKTRVFKVA
+62 
-74 VGPTE
+74 
-79 TKEEPKEGVKVKA
+79 
-92 ARKIKVV
+92 KVV

-164 NEERGQKIIG
+164 NEERGQKIIS

-181 ASDLLRKAYGRYKEG
+181 TSDLLRKAYVRYKEG
-196 GSVADVVRLNK
+196 GSAADVVRINK
-207 IVKAAEQQ
+207 LVKAAEQQ

-272 EETKMDGGSDNGGS
+272 EETKMEGGSD
-286 DNEHVITVMSTLI
+286 DEHVITVMSTLI

-346 EEIMKTRSSRTVKN
+346 EEIMKTRSPRTVKN
-360 IAARDSTVAQ
+360 IAARDSTLAQ

-406 NTSAT
+406 NASAT

-430 TDIEVPV
+430 TDVEVPV
-437 STGGVITEEQQ
+437 ATSSVITEEQQ

>member
-1 MAEPVPLAPANAP
+1 MAEPVPLAPAALPTNAP
-14 AANAAIAVASAV
+14 AVAA
-26 PVATTVANAVASA
+26 PVVANA
-39 VPVPLN
+39 VPLN
-45 VSVANAVS
+45 VSTAVS
-53 VPVPLPLPA
+53 VPLPV

-79 TKEEPKEGVKVKA
+79 SKEETKEEPKEEPKPVKVKA
-92 ARKIKVV
+92 ARKMKVV

-143 PPKTIA
+143 PPKTIP

-164 NEERGQKIIG
+164 NEERGQKIIS

-181 ASDLLRKAYGRYKEG
+181 TSDLLRKAYVRYKEG
-196 GSVADVVRLNK
+196 GSAADVVRINK
-207 IVKAAEQQ
+207 LVKAAEQQ

-272 EETKMDGGSDNGGS
+272 EETKMEGGSD
-286 DNEHVITVMSTLI
+286 DEHVITVMSTLI

-346 EEIMKTRSSRTVKN
+346 EEIMKTRSPRTVKN
-360 IAARDSTVAQ
+360 IAARDSTLAQ

-406 NTSAT
+406 NASAT

-419 SLRALIRESQP
+419 SLRASLRESQP
-430 TDIEVPV
+430 TDVEVPV
-437 STGGVITEEQQ
+437 ATSSVITEEQQ

>member
-1 MAEPVPLAPANAP
+1 MAEPVPLAPANTPTA
-14 AANAAIAVASAV
+14 
-26 PVATTVANAVASA
+26 PVA
-39 VPVPLN
+39 VPLN
-45 VSVANAVS
+45 VSTAVS
-53 VPVPLPLPA
+53 VPLPSEA
-62 APVKKTRVFKVA
+62 APVVKKTRVFKVA
-74 VGPTE
+74 MAPTE
-79 TKEEPKEGVKVKA
+79 AKEESKEESKAGVKVKA
-92 ARKIKVV
+92 ARKMKVV

-118 KRGKAKTFKDYSYTP
+118 KRGKAKTFKQYSYTP

-143 PPKTIA
+143 PPKTIP
-149 LRKFRPLTDEELQKI
+149 LRKFRALTDEELQKI
-164 NEERGQKIIG
+164 NEERGQKIIS

-181 ASDLLRKAYGRYKEG
+181 TSDLLRKAYVRYKEG
-196 GSVADVVRLNK
+196 GSAADVVRINK
-207 IVKAAEQQ
+207 LVKAAEQQ
-215 RNKAMYPE
+215 RNKVMYPE
-223 RFITI
+223 RFIMI

-272 EETKMDGGSDNGGS
+272 EETKMDGGSD
-286 DNEHVITVMSTLI
+286 DEHVITVMSTLI

-308 YLHPCYMKDFSYG
+308 YLHPCYMKDFTYG
-321 GVTYAFPLQAFEVTR
+321 GITYAFPLQAFEVTR

-406 NTSAT
+406 NASAT

-430 TDIEVPV
+430 TDVEVPV

-461 N
+461 H

>member
-1 MAEPVPLAPANAP
+1 MAEPVPLAPANAI
-14 AANAAIAVASAV
+14 AANAAPAATT
-26 PVATTVANAVASA
+26 VATTVATAA
-39 VPVPLN
+39 PVPLN
-45 VSVANAVS
+45 VSVANAPAVS
-53 VPVPLPLPA
+53 VPLPA

-92 ARKIKVV
+92 ARKMKVV

-105 AIKPEEEIGAFYK
+105 VIKPEEEIGAFYK

-174 AEEAFDK
+174 AEQAFDK

-196 GSVADVVRLNK
+196 GSAADVVRLNK

-272 EETKMDGGSDNGGS
+272 EETKMDGGSD
-286 DNEHVITVMSTLI
+286 DEHVITVMSTLI

-321 GVTYAFPLQAFEVTR
+321 GITYAFPLQAFEVTR

-346 EEIMKTRSSRTVKN
+346 EEIMKTRSPRTVKN
-360 IAARDSTVAQ
+360 IAARDSTLAQ

-392 KLEETGDNLFRLAE
+392 KLEETGDNLFRLSE
-406 NTSAT
+406 NAPAT

-419 SLRALIRESQP
+419 SVRALIRESQP
-430 TDIEVPV
+430 TDVEVPV
-437 STGGVITEEQQ
+437 STGTVITEEQQ

>member
-1 MAEPVPLAPANAP
+1 MAEPVPLAPAALPTNAP
-14 AANAAIAVASAV
+14 TVAA
-26 PVATTVANAVASA
+26 PVVANA
-39 VPVPLN
+39 VPLN
-45 VSVANAVS
+45 VSTAVS
-53 VPVPLPLPA
+53 VPLPV

-74 VGPTE
+74 VGQTESKEE
-79 TKEEPKEGVKVKA
+79 TKEEPKPVKVKA
-92 ARKIKVV
+92 ARKMKVV

-143 PPKTIA
+143 PPKTIP

-164 NEERGQKIIG
+164 NEERGQKIIS

-181 ASDLLRKAYGRYKEG
+181 TSDLLRKAYVRYKEG
-196 GSVADVVRLNK
+196 GSAADVVRINK
-207 IVKAAEQQ
+207 LVKAAEQQ

-272 EETKMDGGSDNGGS
+272 EETKMEGGSD
-286 DNEHVITVMSTLI
+286 DEHVITVMSTLI

-346 EEIMKTRSSRTVKN
+346 EEIMKTRSPRTVKN
-360 IAARDSTVAQ
+360 IAARDSTLAQ

-406 NTSAT
+406 NASAT

-419 SLRALIRESQP
+419 SLRASLRESQP
-430 TDIEVPV
+430 TDVEVPV
-437 STGGVITEEQQ
+437 ATSSVITEEQQ